1 MGSPALSALG
11 FILGTILNLYA
22 LIVALRFVMQ
32 VVRADYY
39 NPVAQFVVKATD
51 PLLLP
56 LRRVVPSI
64 LRYDTAS
71 LLLCFGVLLLK
82 LILFKLASLGFVP
95 AIGRSLPVDG
105 VPVVLLAIVALID
118 LIHLMFNIFIY
129 ACVIQA
135 ILSWIPNASGN
146 PAQALLSAITRPVL
160 EPVRRFIPPMGGF
173 DLSVLVAIIGMF
185 ALQMFIDG
193 TLINLF
199 LA

>member
-1 MGSPALSALG
+1 MGNPALGALG
-11 FILGTILNLYA
+11 FILGTVLNLYA
-22 LIVALRFVMQ
+22 LVVALRFVMQ

-56 LRRVVPSI
+56 LRRVIPSI
-64 LRYDTAS
+64 RRYDTAS
-71 LLLCFGVLLLK
+71 LLLCFGVLLVK
-82 LILFKLASLGFVP
+82 LILFKLASLGYVP
-95 AIGRSLPVDG
+95 AIGRSLPVAG
-105 VPVVLLAIVALID
+105 VPVALLAIVAVID

-135 ILSWIPNASGN
+135 ILSWFPGASGN
-146 PAQALLSAITRPVL
+146 PAQSLLSSITRPVI
-160 EPVRRFIPPMGGF
+160 EPVRRFVPPMGGF
-173 DLSVLVAIIGMF
+173 DLSMLVVIIGLF
-185 ALQMFIDG
+185 ALQMFVDG

>member
-1 MGSPALSALG
+1 MGSPALGALG
-11 FILGTILNLYA
+11 FILGTVLNLYA

-56 LRRVVPSI
+56 LRRVIPSI
-64 LRYDTAS
+64 RRYDTAS
-71 LLLCFGVLLLK
+71 LLLCFGVLLVK

-95 AIGRSLPVDG
+95 AMGQNLPVDG
-105 VPVVLLAIVALID
+105 VPIALLALVALID
-118 LIHLMFNIFIY
+118 VINLLFNIFIY

-135 ILSWIPNASGN
+135 ILSWIPNAQNN
-146 PAQALLSAITRPVL
+146 PAQGLLSAITQPVL
-160 EPVRRFIPPMGGF
+160 DPVRRFVPPMGGF
-173 DLSVLVAIIGMF
+173 DLSVLVAIIGLF
-185 ALQMFIDG
+185 ALQMFVVG
-193 TLINLF
+193 TLANLL